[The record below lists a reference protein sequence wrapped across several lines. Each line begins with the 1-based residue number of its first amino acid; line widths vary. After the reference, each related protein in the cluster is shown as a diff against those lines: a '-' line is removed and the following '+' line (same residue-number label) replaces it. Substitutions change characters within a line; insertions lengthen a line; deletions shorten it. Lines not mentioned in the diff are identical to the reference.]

1 MPFPR
6 LVKDLSPL
14 TLRELSQCLNPELLV
29 AANWRS
35 LAGHLGFSITNILN
49 FEREKDPTLSVLQ
62 EWWTTGREEK
72 TVRHLLDILQ
82 SMERYDCKRLLEP
95 YEFTGK

>member
-6 LVKDLSPL
+6 LVKDLSAG
-14 TLRELSQCLNPELLV
+14 TLHDLSQLLNPDVMV
-29 AANWRS
+29 AENWRS

-49 FEREKDPTLSVLQ
+49 FERERDPTLSVLQ